1 MNKIL
6 ISGLMLVFM
15 LASCF
20 SACSNAQQA
29 GIEFKDNQNGL
40 QMSAATESGDELS
53 QLKSSQSQKSLD
65 IQPSNTSR
73 LDRIATTIKPATTE
87 TFPPTQKTNIP
98 TNNQKA
104 TPLPTNSPDID
115 RLDALIQITSPG
127 QGSVVV
133 SPIIL
138 DMELD
143 PNDAQT
149 LIVEL
154 RDQDGRLLVRQ
165 LDSLLASELV
175 TRSFSKVIRFEIREI
190 SEPGRLVVSSRDTN
204 GRWVAVNSIDL
215 ILNSE
220 GEPQINPQRRSD
232 QPIVIQNPLSGSAA
246 EGDSLAVSG
255 LVWQEIAGPLRV
267 LLITEDGEVV
277 GQRLAGVLPGEGEG
291 YYTFS
296 TEVPYQVTEPTPVR
310 LTVYEDG
317 GVTSPIRHLS
327 SLVLILNP

>member
-1 MNKIL
+1 MCFLNNIRMNKIL

-15 LASCF
+15 LAFCF

-29 GIEFKDNQNGL
+29 GIEVEDNQNGL

-53 QLKSSQSQKSLD
+53 QLKPSQSEISLD

-87 TFPPTQKTNIP
+87 TFPPTQRTNIP
-98 TNNQKA
+98 TNDQKA

-165 LDSLLASELV
+165 LDSLFASELV
-175 TRSFSKVIRFEIREI
+175 TRSFSKVIVQENGFLIFFSLACR
-190 SEPGRLVVSSRDTN
+190 SSSRSRDAIHSRGKPGADSTT
-204 GRWVAVNSIDL
+204 R
-215 ILNSE
+215 LNSCATWRL
-220 GEPQINPQRRSD
+220 PSKSMTSTRRCEYSRTS
-232 QPIVIQNPLSGSAA
+232 PKFISGRLSGS
-246 EGDSLAVSG
+246 
-255 LVWQEIAGPLRV
+255 LRATMRV
-267 LLITEDGEVV
+267 
-277 GQRLAGVLPGEGEG
+277 
-291 YYTFS
+291 
-296 TEVPYQVTEPTPVR
+296 
-310 LTVYEDG
+310 
-317 GVTSPIRHLS
+317 
-327 SLVLILNP
+327 